1 METRTQKLKE
11 AGQSLWLDN
20 VQRIE
25 LHDGT
30 LKNMIAE
37 DGICGVTSNPT
48 IFMNAVSKSLDYDEQ
63 IESLTK
69 EGKVSSAIY
78 HSVTIEDIR
87 DAAKLFLPVYEETGK
102 KDGFVS
108 IEINPQLAFNIEESI
123 KEARAI
129 LEEIGLPNI
138 MIKIPSTKE
147 GISVIRQLVSE
158 GINVNATLIFS
169 PECCREVALAYIE
182 GLEQRFGKG
191 LDISGIHSVA
201 SFFIS
206 RIDSSVDKLID
217 EADAGGNAGVSSL
230 RGKTAVS
237 VAKVTYLMYNDLFS
251 DPRFLKLE
259 EKGAV
264 AQRLLWAST
273 GTKDPSYSDIKYVE
287 ELIVNNTVN
296 TLPPKTIDAF
306 RDHGEI
312 VNSFKSGL
320 DEGPSILSQIEVCG
334 IDLNKAYEDLQAAGV
349 KAFEKSYLDL
359 LDAISEKGMKLIS
372 G

>member
-1 METRTQKLKE
+1 METRTHKLKE

-20 VQRIE
+20 IQRRE

-30 LKNMIAE
+30 LEKMITE

-48 IFMNAVSKSLDYDEQ
+48 IFMNAVSKSLDYDDQ
-63 IESLTK
+63 ISGLTK
-69 EGKVSSAIY
+69 ERKVSSDIY
-78 HSVTIEDIR
+78 HAVTIEDIR
-87 DAAKLFLPVYEETGK
+87 DAAKLFLPVYEKSGK
-102 KDGFVS
+102 NDGFVS
-108 IEINPQLAFNIEESI
+108 IEINPQLAFNVEESLR
-123 KEARAI
+123 EARAI

-138 MIKIPSTKE
+138 MIKVPSTKE
-147 GISVIRQLVSE
+147 GISVIRQLICE

-169 PECCREVALAYIE
+169 SECCRDVALAYIS
-182 GLEQRFGKG
+182 GLEDRFNRGK
-191 LDISGIHSVA
+191 DVSGIRSVA

-217 EADAGGNAGVSSL
+217 EVGGEKVSLL

-237 VAKVTYLMYNDLFS
+237 VAKVTYLMYNALFS
-251 DPRFLKLE
+251 DLRFLKLK
-259 EKGAV
+259 EKGA
-264 AQRLLWAST
+264 APQRLLWAST
-273 GTKDPSYSDIKYVE
+273 GTKDPAYSDVKYVE
-287 ELIVNNTVN
+287 ELIVKNTVN

-312 VNSFKSGL
+312 VNSFESSL
-320 DEGPSILSQIEVCG
+320 DEGSLILSQIEDCG
-334 IDLNKAYEDLQAAGV
+334 IDLIKTYEELQAAGV

-359 LDAISEKGMKLIS
+359 LDAISEKGVKLIS

>member
-1 METRTQKLKE
+1 MKARTWKLRE

-20 VQRIE
+20 IQRRE
-25 LHDGT
+25 LHDNT
-30 LKNMIAE
+30 LKNKIEE

-48 IFMNAVSKSLDYDEQ
+48 IFMNAVSKSFDYDNQ
-63 IESLTK
+63 IKSLTK
-69 EGKVSSAIY
+69 EKKASSLIY
-78 HSVTIEDIR
+78 HAVTIEDIR
-87 DAAKLFLPVYEETGK
+87 DAAKLFLTVYEETGH

-108 IEINPQLAFNIEESI
+108 IEINPQLAFDVDESI
-123 KEARAI
+123 REARVI

-138 MIKIPSTKE
+138 MIKVPSTKE
-147 GISVIRQLVSE
+147 GIAVIRQLISE

-182 GLEQRFGKG
+182 GLEQRLDKG
-191 LDISGIHSVA
+191 LEVSDIHSVA

-217 EADAGGNAGVSSL
+217 EAVGRGNEGAHVL

-237 VAKVTYLMYNDLFS
+237 VAKVTYSMYQELFS
-251 DPRFLKLE
+251 EQRFLKLK
-259 EKGAV
+259 EKGAQV
-264 AQRLLWAST
+264 QRLLWAST
-273 GTKDPSYSDIKYVE
+273 GTKDPDYSDIKYVE
-287 ELIVNNTVN
+287 ELIVGNTVN

-312 VNSFKSGL
+312 SSSFESGL
-320 DEGPSILSQIEVCG
+320 AEGETVLSGVKETG
-334 IDLNKAYEDLQAAGV
+334 IDLEQVYADLQDAGV

-359 LDAISEKGMKLIS
+359 LDAISEKGIALIS